1 MTARPAVY
9 PIGMKRTK
17 GFSIAETLISVFLLA
32 LLLIVF
38 FNLFPTTVL
47 ANRQGS
53 QQMQAMDLAQSV
65 LSEARTRP
73 FDDLTIG
80 LKESGSVQRIDGT
93 DYQTSLE
100 VVKPDSG
107 DPDQLKVLLATV
119 TWTAN
124 NKSKNLQERIWIHR
138 VLEE

>member
-1 MTARPAVY
+1 MTDRPAAY
-9 PIGMKRTK
+9 PKRMKNR

-65 LSEARTRP
+65 LAEARTRP
-73 FDDLTIG
+73 FDDLAIG
-80 LKESGSVQRIDGT
+80 LNETGSVQRIDGT
-93 DYQTSLE
+93 DYQSNLE
-100 VVKPDSG
+100 VIKPDSG
-107 DPDQLKVLLATV
+107 DPDQLKVLVATV

-124 NKSKNLQERIWIHR
+124 NKSKTLQERIWIHR